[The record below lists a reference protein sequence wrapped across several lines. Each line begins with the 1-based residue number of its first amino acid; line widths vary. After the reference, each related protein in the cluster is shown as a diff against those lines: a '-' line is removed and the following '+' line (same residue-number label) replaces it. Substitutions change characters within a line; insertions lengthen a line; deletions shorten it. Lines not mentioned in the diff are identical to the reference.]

1 MDKIILSFFILI
13 IATGLINEIFLLNDF
28 SWRPKFATT
37 IKSFLFLKY
46 FLFYLSIRYLIENKI
61 VHLKFFI
68 TCTFS
73 SIFVCLDIFIQF
85 FYGTDLFGYK
95 SAANLRKLSGPFGDE
110 YIAGGFIQRFSL
122 FSFFLLLLFIDEKN
136 RTYIKFLFSL
146 LFIIF
151 FLGIILSGN
160 RMPLLLFLLSLSL
173 ILIFQKQ
180 ARKYFISFILVM
192 IITFTLSYNFNEKVK
207 LNFKSFFGQVSKI
220 IVPSANV
227 FGMKDSPQYLEEFST
242 FYETWR
248 INKYIGG
255 GIKNFRYYCHVRD
268 NIDKNSKFVCNMH
281 PHNYYLEILT
291 ETGLLGFGIIF
302 FLFIIILYKVFI
314 KNIFLIQSWIKIII

>member
-1 MDKIILSFFILI
+1 M
-13 IATGLINEIFLLNDF
+13 
-28 SWRPKFATT
+28 
-37 IKSFLFLKY
+37 
-46 FLFYLSIRYLIENKI
+46 
-61 VHLKFFI
+61 
-68 TCTFS
+68 
-73 SIFVCLDIFIQF
+73 
-85 FYGTDLFGYK
+85 
-95 SAANLRKLSGPFGDE
+95 
-110 YIAGGFIQRFSL
+110 
-122 FSFFLLLLFIDEKN
+122 
-136 RTYIKFLFSL
+136 
-146 LFIIF
+146 
-151 FLGIILSGN
+151 SGN

-207 LNFKSFFGQVSKI
+207 LNFKSFFGQVSKM

-227 FGMKDSPQYLEEFST
+227 DSPQYLKEFST

-302 FLFIIILYKVFI
+302 FLFIIILYKSFYKKYFSNSKLD
-314 KNIFLIQSWIKIII
+314 KNNYITPFIFLFIVEIFPLKSTGSFFTTGNTTFIFLVIAILIGIVHKENNSIEKKI

>member
-1 MDKIILSFFILI
+1 
-13 IATGLINEIFLLNDF
+13 
-28 SWRPKFATT
+28 
-37 IKSFLFLKY
+37 
-46 FLFYLSIRYLIENKI
+46 
-61 VHLKFFI
+61 
-68 TCTFS
+68 
-73 SIFVCLDIFIQF
+73 
-85 FYGTDLFGYK
+85 
-95 SAANLRKLSGPFGDE
+95 
-110 YIAGGFIQRFSL
+110 
-122 FSFFLLLLFIDEKN
+122 
-136 RTYIKFLFSL
+136 
-146 LFIIF
+146 
-151 FLGIILSGN
+151 
-160 RMPLLLFLLSLSL
+160 MPLLLFLLSLSL

-302 FLFIIILYKVFI
+302 FLFIIILYKSFY
-314 KNIFLIQSWIKIII
+314 KNIF